1 MITATAMNVILSLLV
16 WQLLCMAGKSHLNLA
31 RAATLGE
38 WKLLQENIGVSAMHM
53 QLLYNDR
60 VIIFDR
66 TDFGPSN
73 LSLPNGVCRYNPDDL
88 ALKVDCTAHSLE
100 YDVNANS
107 FRPLMVQT
115 DPFCSSGSVLADGR
129 LLQTGGFNDGEK
141 KYRVFRP
148 CAVCDWQEYDGLN
161 APRWYAT
168 NHILPDGRIIVI
180 GGRRSFNYEFY
191 PTSKT
196 LIDFPFLVQTNDPG
210 EENNL
215 YPFVHLNVDG
225 NLFIFANNQ
234 SILFDYNKNSI
245 VRTYP
250 QIPGGD
256 PRNYPS
262 SGSSVLLP
270 LSPSGTEAEVLIC
283 GGAPRGSYAQA
294 SKGVLVTALRTCGRI
309 KITDS
314 SPQWVMENMPTP
326 RVMNDMT
333 LLPDG
338 NVLIVNG
345 ASSGTSGYERASNP
359 VLSPFIYFP
368 DNAVGSRF
376 QVQNPSK
383 TPRMYHSSS
392 VLLRDGRVLIGGSNP
407 HDGYIF
413 SGVDF
418 PTDLSLEAFSP
429 AYLSTE
435 FDSIRPTIVFPTAQ
449 TSLNY
454 GEILRVQYTIS
465 GTVSPREVKVTMV
478 SPSFATH
485 SYSMNQRLLH
495 LGGGNSL
502 EVAEFTY
509 STEVRTPKSSILAPS
524 GYYILY
530 VIHQGIPSVGTW
542 VHISSKQS
550 AEW

>member
-1 MITATAMNVILSLLV
+1 MITARAMDGILSLLV
-16 WQLLCMAGKSHLNLA
+16 WQLLCMAGKCHLNLA
-31 RAATLGE
+31 RAAALGE

-73 LSLPNGVCRYNPDDL
+73 LSLPNGVCRINPDDL
-88 ALKVDCTAHSLE
+88 VLKVDCTAHSLE

-107 FRPLMVQT
+107 VRPLMVQT

-148 CAVCDWQEYDGLN
+148 CADCDWQEFDGLN

-245 VRTYP
+245 LRTYP

-294 SKGVLVTALRTCGRI
+294 SKGVFVTALRTCGRI
-309 KITDS
+309 KITDA

-345 ASSGTSGYERASNP
+345 ASRGTSGYERATNP
-359 VLSPFIYFP
+359 VLSPVIYFP
-368 DNAVGSRF
+368 DKEVGSRF

-383 TPRMYHSSS
+383 IPRMYHSSS

-407 HDGYIF
+407 HDGYVF

-429 AYLSTE
+429 AYLHSE
-435 FDSIRPTIVFPTAQ
+435 FDSIRPTIVLPTAQ

-465 GTVSPREVKVTMV
+465 GTLSPWEVKVTMV

-502 EVAEFTY
+502 KVAASTY
-509 STEVRTPKSSILAPS
+509 NTEVRTPKSSILAPS

>member
-1 MITATAMNVILSLLV
+1 MMITARALNVILSLFV
-16 WQLLCMAGKSHLNLA
+16 WHLIFIAGISRLNIA
-31 RAATLGE
+31 SAATLGE
-38 WKLLQENIGVSAMHM
+38 WKLLQRNIGVSAMHM
-53 QLLYNDR
+53 QLLNNDR

-66 TDFGPSN
+66 TDFGRSN
-73 LSLPNGVCRYNPDDL
+73 LSLPDGVCRNNPNDL

-100 YDVNANS
+100 YNVNANS
-107 FRPLMVQT
+107 FRPLMIQT
-115 DPFCSSGSVLADGR
+115 DTWCSSGSVLADGR

-148 CAVCDWQEYDGLN
+148 CANCDWQEFDGLN
-161 APRWYAT
+161 ARRWYAT

-180 GGRRSFNYEFY
+180 GGRRAFSYEFY

-196 LIDFPFLVQTNDPG
+196 LINFPFLSQTNDVG

-215 YPFVHLNVDG
+215 YPFVHLSVDG
-225 NLFIFANNQ
+225 NLFIFANNRA
-234 SILFDYNKNSI
+234 ILFDYKKNSI

-270 LSPSGTEAEVLIC
+270 LSAAGTEAEVLIC
-283 GGAPRGSYAQA
+283 GGAPKGSYAQA
-294 SKGVLVTALRTCGRI
+294 NKGVFVTALRTCGRI
-309 KITDS
+309 KITDA
-314 SPQWVMENMPTP
+314 SPQWVVENMPTA
-326 RVMNDMT
+326 RVMGDMT

-345 ASSGTSGYERASNP
+345 ASSGTAGWEIARNP
-359 VLSPFIYFP
+359 VLSPVIYRP
-368 DNAVGSRF
+368 DSAVGSRF

-383 TPRMYHSSS
+383 TPRMYHSTA
-392 VLLRDGRVLIGGSNP
+392 VLLRDGRVLIGGSNT
-407 HDGYIF
+407 HVGYVF

-418 PTDLSLEAFSP
+418 PTDLTLEAFSP
-429 AYLSTE
+429 AYLGTE
-435 FDSIRPTIVFPTAQ
+435 FDSIRPSILLPTAQ

-454 GEILRVQYTIS
+454 GEILRVRYRIS
-465 GTVSPREVKVTMV
+465 GTLSPRRVTVTMV
-478 SPSFATH
+478 SPSFTTH

-502 EVAEFTY
+502 KIATSEYITQ
-509 STEVRTPKSSILAPS
+509 VRTPKNSILAPS
-524 GYYILY
+524 GYYLLY

-542 VHISSKQS
+542 VHIK
-550 AEW
+550 

>member
-1 MITATAMNVILSLLV
+1 MITTRAMNVILSLLV
-16 WQLLCMAGKSHLNLA
+16 WQLLCMAGKSHRNLA

-38 WKLLQENIGVSAMHM
+38 WKQLPENIGVSAMHM

-100 YDVNANS
+100 YDVKANS

-115 DPFCSSGSVLADGR
+115 YRFCSSGSVLADGR

-148 CAVCDWQEYDGLN
+148 CADCDWQEFDRLN

-196 LIDFPFLVQTNDPG
+196 LIDFPVLVQTNDPG

-225 NLFIFANNQ
+225 NLFIFANNRA
-234 SILFDYNKNSI
+234 ILFDYNKNSI
-245 VRTYP
+245 VRMYP

-256 PRNYPS
+256 PRNYAS

-270 LSPSGTEAEVLIC
+270 LSTDGTEAEVLVF

-294 SKGVLVTALRTCGRI
+294 SKGVFVTALSTCGRI
-309 KITDS
+309 KITDA
-314 SPQWVMENMPTP
+314 SPQWLMENMPTP

-345 ASSGTSGYERASNP
+345 ASRGTSGHERATNL
-359 VLSPFIYFP
+359 VLSPVIYFP
-368 DNAVGSRF
+368 DKAV
-376 QVQNPSK
+376 
-383 TPRMYHSSS
+383 
-392 VLLRDGRVLIGGSNP
+392 GGSNP
-407 HDGYIF
+407 HEGYVF

-418 PTDLSLEAFSP
+418 PTDLTLEAFSP
-429 AYLSTE
+429 AYLHTE
-435 FDSIRPTIVFPTAQ
+435 FDSIRPTIVLPTAHA
-449 TSLNY
+449 SVNY

-465 GTVSPREVKVTMV
+465 GTLSSREVSVTMV

-485 SYSMNQRLLH
+485 SYSMNQRLLQ
-495 LGGGNSL
+495 LGGGNSIK
-502 EVAEFTY
+502 VGTSTY
-509 STEVRTPKSSILAPS
+509 TTEVRTPKSSILAPS

>member
-1 MITATAMNVILSLLV
+1 MSTARALNVILSVFV
-16 WQLLCMAGKSHLNLA
+16 WQLIFIIAGISHLSVV

-38 WKLLQENIGVSAMHM
+38 WKLLQRNIGVSAMHM
-53 QLLYNDR
+53 QLLNNDR

-66 TDFGPSN
+66 TDFGRSN
-73 LSLPNGVCRYNPDDL
+73 LSLPNGVCRNNPNDL

-100 YDVNANS
+100 YNVNANS

-115 DPFCSSGSVLADGR
+115 DTWCSSGSVLADGR

-148 CAVCDWQEYDGLN
+148 CATCDWQEFDGLN
-161 APRWYAT
+161 ARRWYAT

-180 GGRRSFNYEFY
+180 GGRRAFSYEFY

-196 LIDFPFLVQTNDPG
+196 LINFPFLSQTNDAG

-225 NLFIFANNQ
+225 NLFIFANNRA
-234 SILFDYNKNSI
+234 ILFDYKKNSI

-270 LSPSGTEAEVLIC
+270 LSAAGTEAEVLIC

-294 SKGVLVTALRTCGRI
+294 NKGVFVAALRTCGRI
-309 KITDS
+309 KITDA
-314 SPQWVMENMPTP
+314 SPQWVVENMPTA
-326 RVMNDMT
+326 RVMGDMT

-345 ASSGTSGYERASNP
+345 ASSGTAGWEIARNP
-359 VLSPFIYFP
+359 VLSPVIYRP
-368 DNAVGSRF
+368 DSAVGSRF

-383 TPRMYHSSS
+383 TPRMYHSTA
-392 VLLRDGRVLIGGSNP
+392 VLLRDGRVLIGGSNT
-407 HDGYIF
+407 HVGYVF

-418 PTDLSLEAFSP
+418 PTDLTLEAFSP
-429 AYLSTE
+429 AYLGTE
-435 FDSIRPTIVFPTAQ
+435 FASIRPTIVLPTAQ

-465 GTVSPREVKVTMV
+465 GTLSSRKVTVTMV
-478 SPSFATH
+478 SPSFTTH

-502 EVAEFTY
+502 KVATSTY
-509 STEVRTPKSSILAPS
+509 ITQVRTPKNSILAPS
-524 GYYILY
+524 GYYLLY

-542 VHISSKQS
+542 VHIK
-550 AEW
+550 